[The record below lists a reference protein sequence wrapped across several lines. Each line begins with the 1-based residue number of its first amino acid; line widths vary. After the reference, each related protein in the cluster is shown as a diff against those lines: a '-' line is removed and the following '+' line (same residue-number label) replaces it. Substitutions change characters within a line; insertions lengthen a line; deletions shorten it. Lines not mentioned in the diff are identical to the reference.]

1 MHFSHALVA
10 LAAASFASA
19 QLDDIPSCALSCFTE
34 ALGGDG
40 CSKLT
45 DFKCHCGKTE
55 LVDKVVPCVKKD
67 CDKDGQSS
75 ASAAVVSV
83 CKAAGV
89 PISVPP
95 IGGDDDS
102 SSAAPTPTGS
112 SSSGSAEPTG
122 DSSSEEPTD
131 APTDAPTET
140 APPSGGVPTGTGGST
155 ATGTGSLTMTG
166 KPTAS
171 TPAEFPGAGS
181 NIAPKIGGVA
191 AAFLAVAAYL

>member
-45 DFKCHCGKTE
+45 DFKCHCGKPE
-55 LVDKVVPCVKKD
+55 LVGKVVPCVKKD
-67 CDKDGQSS
+67 CDTEGQSS

-83 CKAAGV
+83 CKSVGV

-95 IGGDDDS
+95 IGGDE
-102 SSAAPTPTGS
+102 SSAPATESPTGS
-112 SSSGSAEPTG
+112 EPAPTG
-122 DSSSEEPTD
+122 TEEPTE
-131 APTDAPTET
+131 APTEEPTEAPTET
-140 APPSGGVPTGTGGST
+140 APGTGGVPTGTGGGSP
-155 ATGTGSLTMTG
+155 TGTGSLTMTG

-181 NIAPKIGGVA
+181 NVAPKIGGVA